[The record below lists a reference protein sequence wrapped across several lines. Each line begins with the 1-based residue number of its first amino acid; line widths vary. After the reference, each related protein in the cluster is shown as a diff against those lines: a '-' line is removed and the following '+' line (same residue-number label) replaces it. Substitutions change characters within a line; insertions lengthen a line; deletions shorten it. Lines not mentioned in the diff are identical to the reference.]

1 MTKKALCIGINY
13 PGTSAELRGC
23 INDARCWGELL
34 TGLDYQVKYL
44 LDDGTADAPT
54 RDAILSAIDELV
66 KDVKNDDYIV
76 FTYSGH
82 GSQVPDTS
90 GDEIDHKDETICPCD
105 FQSAGMIKDDTLRKR
120 LLAPLAE
127 NTRFLGLM
135 DCCHSGTSL
144 DLEFKFNP
152 ATTQKSATSY
162 TGGYYP
168 KTQYAWSPYFGW
180 FKYFKYLYI
189 PHFVP
194 HTPPPPPPPQTKE
207 YNIKCQNAVMFS
219 GCGDTQT
226 SADAFIDNK
235 SVGAFSYCMYNVLK
249 EKSNDVQSILEKV
262 NKMLK
267 ERRFPQRTEVSLS
280 RANINTINLF

>member
-13 PGTSAELRGC
+13 PGTQAELRGC
-23 INDARCWGELL
+23 INDARCWGKLM
-34 TGLDYQVKYL
+34 TGLGYQVKYL
-44 LDDGTADAPT
+44 LDDGATDAPT
-54 RDAILSAIDELV
+54 RDNILSAIDELV

-76 FTYSGH
+76 FTYAGH
-82 GSQVPDTS
+82 GSQMPDIS
-90 GDEIDHKDETICPCD
+90 GDEADHKDETICPCD
-105 FQSAGMIKDDTLRKR
+105 FLSAGMIKDDTLRKR
-120 LLAPLAE
+120 LLVPLAE
-127 NTRFLGLM
+127 NTKFLGLM

-152 ATTQKSATSY
+152 TTHKSATSY

-180 FKYFKYLYI
+180 YKYFKYLYI
-189 PHFVP
+189 PQITKP
-194 HTPPPPPPPQTKE
+194 APPPQTKA

-235 SVGAFSYCMYNVLK
+235 PVGAFSYCMYSILT
-249 EKSNDVQSILEKV
+249 EKSNDIKSNLEKV

-267 ERRFPQRTEVSLS
+267 KRGFSQRTEVSLS